1 MGPETFRCHADECER
16 LAQKADDPEYKSLLL
31 SMAQTWVVLADSAEK
46 VQTLLERREE
56 VSYQQTRIGRRSS
69 VLSITDH

>member
-1 MGPETFRCHADECER
+1 MGPETFRSHADECTR

-46 VQTLLERREE
+46 VQTILEERGD
-56 VSYQQTRIGRRSS
+56 RIGK
-69 VLSITDH
+69 VTYQ